1 MVAIGIDLGTTFSC
15 AAVWRHGNVE
25 VIVNEQGNKTTPSYV
40 AFTSSERLIGEPAKY
55 QAPFNPCNTVFG
67 AKRLIGR
74 RYDDLG
80 VQMDL
85 RHWPYKVANE
95 NGKPVITVEY
105 KDEKKK
111 FAPEEISGMI
121 LSKMKQSAEAYLGCE
136 VDSAVITVPAYFN
149 DSQRSSTRVAGTLAG
164 LKVLR
169 IINEPTAAALA
180 YGLENNLKGEKNVL
194 IFDLGGGTL
203 DVSILTIAEG
213 SVFEVKATAG
223 NTRLGGED
231 FDNRL
236 VAYFAEDFRKTY
248 NIEIIGYPRPLRR
261 LKSASER
268 TKKFLTSATEATVD
282 VESLYD
288 GIDYHGKISRSLFEE
303 LCSDLFRDT
312 LVPVQQALQDAKM
325 TKDQINEIILVGGS
339 TRIPKIRSML
349 KEFFNKPLNAS
360 INPDEAVAY
369 GAAIQAAKLSGQTH
383 EKIQDILLLDV
394 VPLSLGVEAARGLMC
409 KVVDRNT
416 LIPCRLTKDLTTL
429 DDNQVSMTIEVFEG
443 ERSLTKDNNLLGVF
457 DLNGIPPAPR
467 GIPKIDVT
475 FDIDVNGILTV
486 SAKDRSTGNSEKI
499 IIRNEHRLTKDE
511 IAKMLEDA
519 EFFKEEDKERR
530 MCLEARNQL
539 ENYVYQVKNTIA
551 EKGDKMSV
559 EEKVVMDTEIEE
571 AMEWLDK
578 NTDCL
583 REEYERKMTELMKRW
598 SDILKQF
605 YGHILRHKAKR
616 QRSETYQATLD
627 QESTSVDELHK

>member
-349 KEFFNKPLNAS
+349 MEFFNKPLNAS

-429 DDNQVSMTIEVFEG
+429 DDNQPVITVEYKDEKKKFAPEEISGMILSKMKQSAEAYLGCEVDSAVITVPAYFNDSQ
-443 ERSLTKDNNLLGVF
+443 RSSTRVAGTLAGLKVLRIINEPTAAALAYGLENNLKGEKNVLIF
-457 DLNGIPPAPR
+457 DLG
-467 GIPKIDVT
+467 GGTLDVS
-475 FDIDVNGILTV
+475 IL
-486 SAKDRSTGNSEKI
+486 
-499 IIRNEHRLTKDE
+499 
-511 IAKMLEDA
+511 
-519 EFFKEEDKERR
+519 
-530 MCLEARNQL
+530 
-539 ENYVYQVKNTIA
+539 TIA
-551 EKGDKMSV
+551 EGSV
-559 EEKVVMDTEIEE
+559 FEVKATAGNTRLGGEDFDNRLVAYFAEDFRKTYNIEIIGYPRP
-571 AMEWLDK
+571 
-578 NTDCL
+578 L
-583 REEYERKMTELMKRW
+583 RR
-598 SDILKQF
+598 LK
-605 YGHILRHKAKR
+605 
-616 QRSETYQATLD
+616 S
-627 QESTSVDELHK
+627 